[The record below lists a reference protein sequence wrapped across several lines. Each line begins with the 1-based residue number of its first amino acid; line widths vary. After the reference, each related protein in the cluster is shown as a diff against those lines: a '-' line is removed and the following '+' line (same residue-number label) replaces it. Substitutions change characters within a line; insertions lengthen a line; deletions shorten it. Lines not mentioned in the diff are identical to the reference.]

1 MPGVISAGGKKEGL
15 SFGLA
20 SYIDGMR
27 GGKRR
32 AGGRA
37 GRLGTVLQNSS
48 DWMDTLT
55 TEAPLNQPMSE

>member
-1 MPGVISAGGKKEGL
+1 MPGVISAGGKKGGL

-32 AGGRA
+32 AGRG

-48 DWMDTLT
+48 DWMDTLA
-55 TEAPLNQPMSE
+55 TEAPLNQPDV